1 MAILVK
7 CMLTGFLC
15 LSLSVAL
22 AQNPKP
28 TTAKAKP
35 VQKFTPPKL
44 TSMLG
49 ARTDTGAV
57 FVEEA
62 VQLIRF
68 PLKVTDDKKNAYAII
83 TYQVIYKRR
92 AVTENEE
99 TGKASPVMS
108 TVADRF
114 KTTPLPAI
122 WIKILTEQMQ
132 PGEELLFFDIVAKD
146 AQGRL
151 MFAPDLKLKIK

>member
-1 MAILVK
+1 MGTLVK

-15 LSLSVAL
+15 LSLTAVL
-22 AQNPKP
+22 AQKPKP
-28 TTAKAKP
+28 TTAKPKP

-49 ARTDTGAV
+49 SRTDTGAV
-57 FVEEA
+57 YAEEA
-62 VQLIRF
+62 VQLVKF
-68 PLKVTDDKKNAYAII
+68 PLKVTDDKKNLYSIV
-83 TYQVIYKRR
+83 TYQVIYKRK
-92 AVTENEE
+92 AVTENEQ
-99 TGKASPVMS
+99 TGKASPIMS

-151 MFAPDLKLKIK
+151 MFAPELRIKIK